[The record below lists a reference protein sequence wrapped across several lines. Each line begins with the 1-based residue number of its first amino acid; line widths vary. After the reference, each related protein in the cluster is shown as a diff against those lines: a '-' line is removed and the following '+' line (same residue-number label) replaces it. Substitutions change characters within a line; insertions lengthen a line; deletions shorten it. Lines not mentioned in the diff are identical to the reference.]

1 MSEMNTQL
9 IEKYQEIYQ
18 KDPRSKIFASLAET
32 YRKMGMAEEGFKV
45 AQQGVSIHPN
55 FIGGLVALGRCA
67 IDVGDLTL
75 AQKNLEKACALSRE
89 NLLAHQ
95 LLAEIYLS
103 TKQPKLALKTYKT
116 VLFYNPTHPKAL
128 KVVKKLESLSADEFE
143 DDVFEMTPLTHVSSS
158 EQNASLTNDTLSNS
172 QLNTSHEIAL
182 ERHLSIID
190 ALISRSEIEK
200 VDAYINEAQKEF
212 PDHPELKK
220 RLLILQHRS
229 QSAPSPS
236 EPQIPIT
243 SREEI
248 NSDTDIKYLKKLLA
262 RVKSNSSI

>member
-1 MSEMNTQL
+1 MNTQL

-18 KDPRSKIFASLAET
+18 KDPRSKIFASLAES
-32 YRKMGMAEEGFKV
+32 YRKMDMAEAGFKV
-45 AQQGVSIHPN
+45 ATQGVELHPN

-67 IDVGDLTL
+67 IDTGHLDI
-75 AQKNLEKACALSRE
+75 AQKSLEKACGLSRE

-95 LLAEIYLS
+95 LLAEIYLN

-143 DDVFEMTPLTHVSSS
+143 DDIFEMTPLGKFKDNPAQTKKTPTSLSSD
-158 EQNASLTNDTLSNS
+158 L
-172 QLNTSHEIAL
+172 AL

-190 ALISRSEIEK
+190 ALISRNEVTK
-200 VDAYINEAQKEF
+200 VDAYLAEARREF
-212 PDHPELKK
+212 ADHPEIKK

-229 QSAPSPS
+229 HNKPTPG
-236 EPQIPIT
+236 EPQASLA
-243 SREEI
+243 SREQI
-248 NSDTDIKYLKKLLA
+248 NSSTDIKYLKNLLA
-262 RVKSNSSI
+262 RVKSNSSL